1 MNIEKI
7 IEQYSAMVLR
17 LARGV
22 LHNIEDARDVSQD
35 VFMVLLRTPNIDN
48 YEGWLYRTTIRRAIN
63 FYKQNQSRKAR
74 EKNQKTKLEQSAC
87 DKLEQ
92 QEQLEILQKKIIAL
106 PEGQR
111 AVFLLRHQVNLPIK
125 KIAEML
131 HVTEGT
137 VKKQLSRAL
146 VNLGKESHGR
156 L

>member
-1 MNIEKI
+1 MDIEKI
-7 IEQYSAMVLR
+7 IEEHSTMVLR

-22 LHNIEDARDVSQD
+22 LHNVEDARDVSQE
-35 VFMVLLRTPNIDN
+35 VFMVLLRTSNIDN

-63 FYKQNQSRKAR
+63 FYKQNQSRKTR
-74 EKNQKTKLEQSAC
+74 EKSKKTKFEQSAC

-92 QEQLEILQKKIIAL
+92 QEQLEILQKKIIVL

-111 AVFLLRHQVNLPIK
+111 TVFLLRHQADLPIK

-131 HVTEGT
+131 SVTEGT

-146 VNLGKESHGR
+146 INLGKESYGR